1 VKKYGK
7 IVREKERKK
16 STGKIKYGKK
26 YEKKKYEKKKY
37 GGKSTGKIVR
47 ENTGEKVT

>member
-16 STGKIKYGKK
+16 STGKIKNGKT
-26 YEKKKYEKKKY
+26 YEKKKSMRK
-37 GGKSTGKIVR
+37 KSTGKKVR
-47 ENTGEKVT
+47 ENTGGKVT